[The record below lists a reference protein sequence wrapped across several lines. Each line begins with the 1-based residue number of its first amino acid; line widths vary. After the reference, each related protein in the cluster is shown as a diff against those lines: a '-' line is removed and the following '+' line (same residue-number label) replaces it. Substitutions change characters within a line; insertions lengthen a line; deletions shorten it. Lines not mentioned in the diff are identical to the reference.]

1 MTRPLRIDRILANLG
16 YASRAEAKILVAR
29 HRVRVNGVVVE
40 RPDQSAAPDTVTLD
54 HEPLDHPNGII
65 VVANKPVG
73 LVCSHDERE
82 GPRVFDL
89 VPPRWLQRNPKVVTA
104 GRLDKDSSGLIVIT
118 DDYQL
123 VHRLTSSKRHVEKLY
138 EVTVDADITDQTIE
152 RFASGT
158 LLMADDPVPCRAAPV
173 SLLGPRRAR
182 VTLTE
187 GRNRQL
193 RRMFQ
198 ACGLRVE
205 TLHRLSFGP
214 WQLGDLPEGEWV
226 DVAEPGGGSDAGSGS
241 EAGDPA
247 SGPGN
252 EASDPGNEEGD
263 YDPATVVEADSG
275 RTSES

>member
-1 MTRPLRIDRILANLG
+1 MANFVESVIARGPPTLHQIMTRALRIDRILANLG
-16 YASRAEAKILVAR
+16 YASRAEAKVMVAR
-29 HRVRVNGVVVE
+29 HRVRIDGRVVE
-40 RPDQSAAPDTVTLD
+40 RPDQTAQPEQVTLD
-54 HEPLDHPNGII
+54 HEPLDHPSGIL

-89 VPPRWLQRNPKVVTA
+89 VPPRWLDRNPQVITA

-123 VHRLTSSKRHVEKLY
+123 VHQLTSPKRHVTKLY
-138 EVTVDADITDQTIE
+138 EVTVNGDITEDVVD
-152 RFASGT
+152 RFSSGT
-158 LLMADDPVPCRAAPV
+158 LLLTDDPVPCRPAPV
-173 SLLGPRRAR
+173 SLLEPRRAH

-198 ACGLRVE
+198 ACGLTVE

-214 WQLGDLPEGEWV
+214 WELGDLPEGEWR
-226 DVAEPGGGSDAGSGS
+226 DV
-241 EAGDPA
+241 
-247 SGPGN
+247 
-252 EASDPGNEEGD
+252 
-263 YDPATVVEADSG
+263 TM
-275 RTSES
+275 